1 MKFIINIFFMLK
13 EKLISSFTSEKNGIT
28 SARYTARNINGMFAL
43 SIVLWVIII
52 GGIGYAFNSPDDAY
66 TQCIEEYDKQVK
78 EVRDMNED
86 LVNRC
91 VNEYRNNIYELKSCV
106 ANPIPVPVNSCTSKW
121 TGSVA
126 PISDEPQRK
135 VENNLRKRFGLE
147 DCRATNDFHRL
158 GKYNLEW
165 MAYDIA
171 CEAGKSFDIKSP
183 WDYIIENVSWWANLW
198 DYMVLKKIWIS
209 ETRIVLAHIES
220 PLMKWAIVK
229 TWTYLGRTNISW
241 ASTNYHVH
249 IELWDNYYNVSREFA
264 LWEKYRK
271 INGTALLN
279 HRQWD
284 FWQQRKNVYY
294 FTSYDLWDVSQN
306 DSTPCIGASGKDLCE
321 MERNGIRT
329 MALTSDIR
337 EELGVKFGD
346 KVRLLWEDGCEW
358 VYEVHDEMNKRF
370 RSTPWVLRPW
380 TPYYIK
386 GDLPS
391 KWGGV
396 CSVTKI

>member
-1 MKFIINIFFMLK
+1 MLK

-66 TQCIEEYDKQVK
+66 TQCIEDYDRQVK

-91 VNEYRNNIYELKSCV
+91 VKEYRNNIYELKSCV
-106 ANPIPVPVNSCTSKW
+106 ANPIPVPVNSCTNRW
-121 TGSVA
+121 TGNVA
-126 PISDEPQRK
+126 QISDEPQRK
-135 VENNLRKRFGLE
+135 IENNLRKRFGLE
-147 DCRATNDFHRL
+147 DCRATNDSHRIW
-158 GKYNLEW
+158 KYNIEW

-171 CEAGKSFDIKSP
+171 CETWKSFNIKSP
-183 WDYIIENVSWWANLW
+183 WEYTVEKIGFWYNIGNFIILVKW
-198 DYMVLKKIWIS
+198 
-209 ETRIVLAHIES
+209 ETRIVLGHTTTSRKVWEKLKEGDI
-220 PLMKWAIVK
+220 I
-229 TWTYLGRTNISW
+229 GQIDISW
-241 ASTNYHVH
+241 ASTGMHVH
-249 IELWDNYYNVSREFA
+249 IELWDWFYNVSREYA
-264 LWEKYRK
+264 LGDKYRK
-271 INGTALLN
+271 LNGTALLN
-279 HRQWD
+279 HRKWD

-294 FTSYDLWDVSQN
+294 FTSYNLWDVNQN
-306 DSTPCIGASGKDLCE
+306 DSSPCIGASGKDLCE
-321 MERNGIRT
+321 MERDWIRT

-337 EELGVKFGD
+337 EELWVEFGD
-346 KVRLLWEDGCEW
+346 KVRLLGDDGCEG

>member
-1 MKFIINIFFMLK
+1 MLK

-52 GGIGYAFNSPDDAY
+52 GGIGHAFNSPDDAY

-91 VNEYRNNIYELKSCV
+91 VKEYRNNIYELKSCV
-106 ANPIPVPVNSCTSKW
+106 ANPIPVPVNSCTNKW

-135 VENNLRKRFGLE
+135 IENNLRKRFGLE

-171 CEAGKSFDIKSP
+171 CESGKSFKIKSP
-183 WDYIIENVSWWANLW
+183 WRYKIEKVWYGVNLW
-198 DYMVLKKIWIS
+198 DYVILSKFDNP
-209 ETRIVLAHIES
+209 ETRIVLWHI
-220 PLMKWAIVK
+220 V
-229 TWTYLGRTNISW
+229 TYYQVGHTLKDGEIIWEVNVSW
-241 ASTNYHVH
+241 ASTNYHIH
-249 IELWDNYYNVSREFA
+249 IELWDWYMNVSREFA

-294 FTSYDLWDVSQN
+294 FTSYDLWDESQN

-321 MERNGIRT
+321 MERNWIRT